1 MWQHKGVSSVKGA
14 RLKGGGLM
22 GCRAT
27 CELLRVRAQIELLI
41 IRSELELELEWRDS
55 NL

>member
-1 MWQHKGVSSVKGA
+1 MSSVKEAG
-14 RLKGGGLM
+14 LKGCTW
-22 GCRAT
+22 GCRARAT